1 MAPGKTR
8 NSQWHLS
15 ADPSVFLGADRSWSF
30 SLGASYNSRNKKP
43 LFTTRSNFDI
53 NLGATKRFPFGGT
66 VSLNIYNIL
75 DHTPFEGFFN
85 SPSYSL
91 YSKNLSHSRLIEL
104 RFEMSFGKQ
113 FRLRVSPQ

>member
-1 MAPGKTR
+1 MTCAIGHSTIFPKI
-8 NSQWHLS
+8 L
-15 ADPSVFLGADRSWSF
+15 
-30 SLGASYNSRNKKP
+30 
-43 LFTTRSNFDI
+43 SNFS
-53 NLGATKRFPFGGT
+53 T